1 LSTTLARPAVE
12 HGSAASRGSA
22 GLDRSLGL
30 WDVTTITIGSI
41 VGSAIFLAAAFV
53 PREVPQPTL
62 VLLLW
67 IAGGAISVAG
77 ALCYAELGAMFP
89 EAGGQYHYLKQSFG
103 PLWGFLF
110 GWTSLLAIQ
119 SGGIAFLGV
128 AFGSYLGAFF
138 PFFSPTH
145 VVASI
150 PVGLWTWE
158 PSTAQIAGGLAIAVL
173 SAVNYVGTKEGAA
186 VQGFL
191 SAMKLL
197 SLGGLIL
204 FGLIAPARVT
214 VDWVAP
220 LPHANVWTAMAL
232 ALVAVVG
239 NFDGWYQATLS
250 AGEIKRPER
259 NLPLGMIGGTAVV
272 GLLYLLVNVVYFR
285 ALPVAAFGESTRIG
299 EEATTALLGPA
310 AGRSLAA
317 VVLVSIFGCISS
329 TIIGASRLGLPMAE
343 EAPALRWL
351 ARIHP
356 RYRTP
361 TTGIVTL
368 GVWSIGLVL
377 SGSYEALFNYA
388 LFASFIFH
396 GITAIALFTLR
407 RQQPQT
413 PRPYRVFGYPYVPAV
428 FLVAMIGLVLNTL
441 RERPLESL
449 LGVGIVAIGVP
460 LFFWRPANLQ
470 K

>member
-150 PVGLWTWE
+150 PEGWRSRCCRR
-158 PSTAQIAGGLAIAVL
+158 STMSAQKRARRFR
-173 SAVNYVGTKEGAA
+173 
-186 VQGFL
+186 GF
-191 SAMKLL
+191 
-197 SLGGLIL
+197 
-204 FGLIAPARVT
+204 
-214 VDWVAP
+214 
-220 LPHANVWTAMAL
+220 
-232 ALVAVVG
+232 
-239 NFDGWYQATLS
+239 
-250 AGEIKRPER
+250 
-259 NLPLGMIGGTAVV
+259 
-272 GLLYLLVNVVYFR
+272 
-285 ALPVAAFGESTRIG
+285 
-299 EEATTALLGPA
+299 
-310 AGRSLAA
+310 
-317 VVLVSIFGCISS
+317 
-329 TIIGASRLGLPMAE
+329 
-343 EAPALRWL
+343 
-351 ARIHP
+351 
-356 RYRTP
+356 
-361 TTGIVTL
+361 
-368 GVWSIGLVL
+368 
-377 SGSYEALFNYA
+377 
-388 LFASFIFH
+388 
-396 GITAIALFTLR
+396 
-407 RQQPQT
+407 
-413 PRPYRVFGYPYVPAV
+413 
-428 FLVAMIGLVLNTL
+428 
-441 RERPLESL
+441 
-449 LGVGIVAIGVP
+449 
-460 LFFWRPANLQ
+460 
-470 K
+470 